1 MEVSSNFSP
10 STSFQPDTAT
20 KSRISSDFDTFLRM
34 LTAQMKNQDPLNPVE
49 ATDFATQLATFSGV
63 EQAVM
68 TNDLLRALS
77 AQMQVT
83 GLADVSSWIGKEVRA
98 AAPAYFDGNPLTLH
112 PNPIVFA
119 NSTEV
124 VVRDSDGFL
133 VQRFAIPATTNPVQ
147 WDGVGPDGRLLPQG
161 TYSFMLISSAD
172 GNQMGETSLE
182 TYSKVTEVRSQNGQM
197 ELVMKGGVT
206 ISANDVTALRQA
218 QP

>member
-1 MEVSSNFSP
+1 MEVSPDFRP

-20 KSRISSDFDTFLRM
+20 KSRINSDFDTFLRM

-83 GLADVSSWIGKEVRA
+83 GLANVSSWIGNEVRA

-133 VQRFAIPATTNPVQ
+133 VQRFGIPATTNPVQ

-161 TYSFMLISSAD
+161 TYSFTLVSSAD
-172 GNQMGETSLE
+172 GNQMGETTME

-206 ISANDVTALRQA
+206 ISANDVTGLRQA